1 MRYGGC
7 DRIRPSFTCR
17 RRRTDVRKFSSEY
30 LRRTRRGMWSDDRSA
45 LGALCLDEV
54 SSVLDVGCG
63 EGAFTR
69 VLLEEC
75 DESAEVVGC
84 DADTA
89 LLRENPVPC
98 VRGDAYALPFRDSSF
113 DLVTCQALL
122 VNLHEP
128 ERAVEEFVRVASE
141 RVACIEPDNSAVRVE
156 STVGEEE
163 DVARRSRNLY
173 LEGVGTEVSLGA
185 DTAKVLRE
193 AGLEDVTVARY
204 DHTTVVEAP
213 YSEDDIEAV
222 RRKASGEAFR
232 QRRDEMA
239 GDEDALDALRDDW
252 RAVGREAARQMRE
265 GEYRRS
271 ETVPFYVVVGEK

>member
-1 MRYGGC
+1 
-7 DRIRPSFTCR
+7 
-17 RRRTDVRKFSSEY
+17 
-30 LRRTRRGMWSDDRSA
+30 MWSDDRTA
-45 LGALCLDEV
+45 LDGLRLDEV

-75 DESAEVVGC
+75 SESADVVGC

-89 LLRENPVPC
+89 LLRENPAPC
-98 VRGDAYALPFRDSSF
+98 VRGDAYSLSLRDSSF
-113 DLVTCQALL
+113 DFVTCQALL

-128 ERAVEEFVRVASE
+128 QRAVEEFVRVASN

-156 STVGEEE
+156 STVENEQE
-163 DVARRSRNLY
+163 VARRSRRLY

-185 DTAKVLRE
+185 DTAKVLRD
-193 AGLEDVTVARY
+193 AGLEDVSVARY
-204 DHTTVVEAP
+204 DHTTVVGAP
-213 YSEDDIEAV
+213 YSEGDIEAV
-222 RRKASGEAFR
+222 RRKASGEAFST
-232 QRRDEMA
+232 RRGEMA
-239 GDEDALDALRDDW
+239 GDSATLDALRDDW

-271 ETVPFYVVVGEK
+271 ETVPFYVVVGEL

>member
-1 MRYGGC
+1 M
-7 DRIRPSFTCR
+7 
-17 RRRTDVRKFSSEY
+17 RKFSSEY
-30 LRRTRRGMWSDDRSA
+30 LRRTRRGMWSDDRTA
-45 LGALCLDEV
+45 LEALRLDDV

-75 DESAEVVGC
+75 DESADVVGC

-89 LLRENPVPC
+89 LLHENPASC
-98 VRGDAYALPFRDSSF
+98 VRGDTYSLPFRGSSF
-113 DLVTCQALL
+113 ELVTCQALL
-122 VNLHEP
+122 VNLRER
-128 ERAVEEFVRVASE
+128 ERALDEFVRVASE

-156 STVGEEE
+156 STAGEEE

-185 DTAKVLRE
+185 DAADLLRD
-193 AGLEDVTVARY
+193 AGLEDMTVARY

-213 YSEDDIEAV
+213 YSEDDIKAV

-239 GDEDALDALRDDW
+239 GDEETLDTLRDGW
-252 RAVGREAARQMRE
+252 RAVGREAARQMNE
-265 GEYRRS
+265 GKYRRT
-271 ETVPFYVVVGEK
+271 ETVPFYVVVGKV